1 MIIVIRGTNG
11 SGKSHA
17 VRQILSRRSTEVTGY
32 RLNQDSTIIKIAG
45 VQRPVLVIGPYIE
58 GRSMGGCDCIRRP
71 SEIYELIMYGEN
83 YLFHVLL
90 EGVVLATKPYIDLFD
105 RGHDVRYAFFDPPM
119 SRCLANIRARQ
130 RKKGQQ
136 VAVSREA
143 MARKLER
150 ARAMYVEA
158 EAHGLIVERFRDP
171 ARDAVP
177 WIMKQL
183 RSA

>member
-17 VRQILSRRSTEVTGY
+17 VRQILKRSTDVTDDQ
-32 RLNQDSTIIKIAG
+32 LNHDSTIIKIAG
-45 VQRPVLVIGPYIE
+45 VQRPVLVIGPYTE

-83 YLFHVLL
+83 HRYHVLL
-90 EGVVLATKPYIDLFD
+90 EGVVLATKPYIDLFG

-130 RKKGQQ
+130 WKKGQR

-143 MARKLER
+143 MAKKLER
-150 ARAMYVEA
+150 AREMYIEA
-158 EAHGLIVERFRDP
+158 EWQGLIVKRFRDP
-171 ARDAVP
+171 AQDAVP
-177 WIMKQL
+177 WIIKQL